1 MDTGCIVGFESSIDY
16 DIQFVG
22 GFKNALFGKEGLFL
36 AHLTGPGKV
45 YLQSLPISR
54 LAERLYAN
62 ASMGSNKGEQ
72 SGLDVG
78 GAILGGLFGDK

>member
-1 MDTGCIVGFESSIDY
+1 MENYIISFGTLIKDVGSSE
-16 DIQFVG
+16 

-62 ASMGSNKGEQ
+62 ASMGSNRGEQ
-72 SGLDVG
+72 KGLDVG
-78 GAILGGLFGDK
+78 GAILGGLFSDR